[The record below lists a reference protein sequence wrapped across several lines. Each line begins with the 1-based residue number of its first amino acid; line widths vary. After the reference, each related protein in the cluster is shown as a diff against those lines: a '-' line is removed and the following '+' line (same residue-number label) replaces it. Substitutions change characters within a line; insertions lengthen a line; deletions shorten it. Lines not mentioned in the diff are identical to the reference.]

1 MVMNTE
7 TRWTPSIHR
16 FGHKFDHDIFSDH
29 HVTLTNKKHRTDSKV
44 GFWGHGRAALVGF
57 WLWRDLR
64 IRIEASE
71 QARYETTYPAVDK
84 MQEAKV
90 NEELQDE
97 YAHLTSLVRESIEAV
112 GIPSASKNLDEKKW
126 QNSIR
131 DNKDTVRSKN
141 KTIPRG
147 VTRYS

>member
-1 MVMNTE
+1 
-7 TRWTPSIHR
+7 
-16 FGHKFDHDIFSDH
+16 
-29 HVTLTNKKHRTDSKV
+29 
-44 GFWGHGRAALVGF
+44 
-57 WLWRDLR
+57 
-64 IRIEASE
+64 
-71 QARYETTYPAVDK
+71 

-90 NEELQDE
+90 NEEFQEE